1 MCIVSVYQALPSSLF
16 LWTGQACFL
25 HTRSLLFSLSLSL
38 SLTIIFEF
46 FHLSLSLTL
55 PRACTFMHTCT
66 HTHTITPH
74 TTPSHP
80 HHHTHTITPHTI
92 TPHTITPHHHTH
104 TITSHTSHHTPHH
117 HTPHTITY
125 NSSWWSQVEEGPPDA
140 IFGLVEAHKKDPRP
154 NKVTLAIGAYRDD
167 KGRPF
172 VLPTVKKVLIHRRQ

>member
-1 MCIVSVYQALPSSLF
+1 MYSFRLPDTTVFSISLDRPGLFPSYLVSPL
-16 LWTGQACFL
+16 
-25 HTRSLLFSLSLSL
+25 L

-66 HTHTITPH
+66 HTPHHH
-74 TTPSHP
+74 TTPSH
-80 HHHTHTITPHTI
+80 
-92 TPHTITPHHHTH
+92 TPHHHTPHHH
-104 TITSHTSHHTPHH
+104 TTYTTPSHTPHHHTPHH

-172 VLPTVKKVLIHRRQ
+172 VLPTVKKVLIHR